1 MYPDGATEPMDC
13 DTPHSSYLNPD
24 VSQVFRSGDNAK
36 RLKSLSKFS
45 KIGGDMVDSKEY
57 GRDKEQYDS
66 KHKQLYAF
74 GSEDSFPALDRKLE
88 KDMAF
93 VLQNL
98 KDAKVG
104 KHLLLYSTVT
114 FYFRKMGLTK
124 LIKCCD
130 TGFRFQMVE
139 KCHLMGPVHLH
150 TEK

>member
-1 MYPDGATEPMDC
+1 MDC

-36 RLKSLSKFS
+36 RLKSLSKFG

-88 KDMAF
+88 KDMVF

-98 KDAKVG
+98 KDVKVVSNIFFECPSAYISCNF
-104 KHLLLYSTVT
+104 LEYYIVL
-114 FYFRKMGLTK
+114 
-124 LIKCCD
+124 
-130 TGFRFQMVE
+130 
-139 KCHLMGPVHLH
+139 
-150 TEK
+150 